1 MQRRY
6 QHIKT
11 SVPEENQRLT
21 AAAIRY
27 DSEKDL
33 APEVLAGG
41 KGKIAEKIIEIGREN
56 GIPIYDDPVLAAAL
70 AEVNPGEEIPP
81 ELYTLVAHVLAFVYR
96 TYHQATSADKRTE
109 IKNQSV

>member
-6 QHIKT
+6 RNIKAT
-11 SVPEENQRLT
+11 APEENQRLT

-27 DSEKDL
+27 DGEKDN

-41 KGKIAEKIIEIGREN
+41 KGKIAEKIIELGREN
-56 GIPIYDDPVLAAAL
+56 GIPIYDDPVLASAL

-81 ELYTLVAHVLAFVYR
+81 ELYTLVAHVLSFVYR
-96 TYHQATSADKRTE
+96 TYHQATSANKRIE
-109 IKNQSV
+109 NKNQSF